1 MKDRNAPAYPSH
13 GSMGE
18 VVWEGATIR
27 EAFVMAAMQGYI
39 AADVSGNVPHEKLA
53 TLAIESADETLR
65 QLGYNA

>member
-1 MKDRNAPAYPSH
+1 MNSKCSFAGN
-13 GSMGE
+13 M
-18 VVWEGATIR
+18 TIR

-39 AADVSGNVPHEKLA
+39 AADAGGNVSHKNIA